1 MNVKLQTCV
10 VFRKMA
16 SCLKTDRYYSS
27 KILVMKKNVR
37 SKIWAMAMAGS
48 VFFMTAC
55 NNSDYT
61 KNPAASDSSAASND
75 TTMNNAAMKDTT
87 STAAGATQG
96 KTSMAKKRGKVT
108 IGKAS
113 EKRTT
118 SMKPDKDGVY
128 EMTDVRPAYPGGQ
141 EALENYVNN
150 NIAYEQP
157 ALDENVEGTV
167 NVQFVVDENGNVTD
181 AKTIG
186 KELGNGLDE
195 EAVRVISKMPKWT
208 PGKVKGKD
216 VKTRVVLPITYKIE
230 E

>member
-1 MNVKLQTCV
+1 
-10 VFRKMA
+10 
-16 SCLKTDRYYSS
+16 
-27 KILVMKKNVR
+27 MKKNVK
-37 SKIWAMAMAGS
+37 STIWAMAMAGS
-48 VFFMTAC
+48 VFFMAAC

-61 KNPAASDSSAASND
+61 KSPSTGSDSSSASAD
-75 TTMNNAAMKDTT
+75 TAMNNAPMTDTT
-87 STAAGATQG
+87 SASANATPG
-96 KTSMAKKRGKVT
+96 KSSMAKKKGKVT

-118 SMKPDKDGVY
+118 GMKPDKDGVY
-128 EMTDVRPAYPGGQ
+128 EMTDVQPAYPGGQ

-157 ALDENVEGTV
+157 ALDQNVEGTV
-167 NVQFVVDENGNVTD
+167 NVQFVVDENGKITD
-181 AKTIG
+181 AKAIG

-195 EAVRVISKMPKWT
+195 EAVRVISNMPKWT